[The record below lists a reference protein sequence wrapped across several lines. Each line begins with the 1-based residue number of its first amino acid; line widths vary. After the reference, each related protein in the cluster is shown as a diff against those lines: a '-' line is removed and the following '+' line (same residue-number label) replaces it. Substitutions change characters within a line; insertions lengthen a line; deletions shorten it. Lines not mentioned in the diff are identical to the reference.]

1 MTTAEVVVIRLETWV
16 EPLDRPA
23 NSYLVSAGGLK
34 FLIDAGVG
42 QLPKEAL
49 EAPYVLLTH
58 WHWDHVLGLAR
69 SRYAG
74 TLCASPRTISYLR
87 GSPPAYEGSAA
98 ALRAF
103 GDVPEE
109 LKPMLQVGLSRISE
123 IKEYMKSVESVR
135 TFNECEPVARGLVRV
150 LECPGHS
157 DDHTC
162 FIVGSHAF
170 VGDSVN
176 PGSGLSVLDIND
188 YIRSMELLL
197 SDPRWLT
204 AHPGHGPD
212 VDRAYVSSW
221 VAETLISKVRK
232 LIKMRS
238 LLSPDWRPLKDY
250 LELLYGSENA
260 FAKWV
265 GARSLLG
272 YAISLAKMG
281 LAELNTEVQPWTI
294 RAKEA

>member
-1 MTTAEVVVIRLETWV
+1 LNTAEVVVIRLESWV

-23 NSYLVSAGGLK
+23 NSYLVSAGDLK

-109 LKPMLQVGLSRISE
+109 LKPMLQVSLSRSSE
-123 IKEYMKSVESVR
+123 IKEYVKSVESVR

-157 DDHTC
+157 DDHV
-162 FIVGSHAF
+162 FHR
-170 VGDSVN
+170 
-176 PGSGLSVLDIND
+176 GLARLC
-188 YIRSMELLL
+188 RRLCE
-197 SDPRWLT
+197 PWL
-204 AHPGHGPD
+204 
-212 VDRAYVSSW
+212 
-221 VAETLISKVRK
+221 
-232 LIKMRS
+232 
-238 LLSPDWRPLKDY
+238 RPL
-250 LELLYGSENA
+250 A
-260 FAKWV
+260 A
-265 GARSLLG
+265 
-272 YAISLAKMG
+272 
-281 LAELNTEVQPWTI
+281 
-294 RAKEA
+294 